1 MLKIN
6 ERKNIMIMKNNFT
19 EADMKVFEP
28 AEKLGIIATVNE
40 EGLPHMSL
48 LTSVMAAKPNQLIV
62 GEFCQGKSKEY
73 MQLTAKIGF
82 AILTLDKKLWRGKA
96 QWTHLK
102 KEGTEYE
109 IYNNQPMFRYNTYFG
124 INTVHYFDL
133 KETTDGSS
141 LPLASVVKSA
151 LLTKMAKGSAA
162 KGNSERVLSH
172 FGEKLFNGLDSVKF
186 LSFIGDDGF
195 PVIIPAIQC
204 QAADSSRLAFHPGA
218 FGNELNML
226 KPGMTVSVFCL
237 TMQMEDVLVR
247 GIFNGYSRYRGV
259 NLGTLDIDW
268 VYNSMPPNHG
278 QIYPPVPLKRVVN
291 FSEPS

>member
-6 ERKNIMIMKNNFT
+6 ERKNVMTMKNNFT

-40 EGLPHMSL
+40 EGLPHMTL
-48 LTSVMAAKPNQLIV
+48 LTSVMAAKPDQLIV

-73 MQLTAKIGF
+73 MQRTAKIGF

-96 QWTHLK
+96 QWTHFK
-102 KEGTEYE
+102 KEGPEYE

-133 KETTDGSS
+133 KETTVGSS

-218 FGNELNML
+218 FGDELNML

-291 FSEPS
+291 F

>member
-6 ERKNIMIMKNNFT
+6 ERKNVMTMKNNFT

-40 EGLPHMSL
+40 EGLPHMTL
-48 LTSVMAAKPNQLIV
+48 LTSVMAAKPDQLIV

-73 MQLTAKIGF
+73 MQRNAKIGF

-96 QWTHLK
+96 IWTHLK
-102 KEGTEYE
+102 KEGPEYE

-133 KETTDGSS
+133 KETTVGSS

-162 KGNSERVLSH
+162 KGNSEQVLSH
-172 FGEKLFNGLDSVKF
+172 FGEKLFNGLDSIKF
-186 LSFIGDDGF
+186 LSFIGNDGF

-218 FGNELNML
+218 FGDELNML
-226 KPGMTVSVFCL
+226 KQGMTISVFCL

-259 NLGTLDIDW
+259 KLGTLDIDW

-291 FSEPS
+291 F